1 MVWSDKEL
9 DEQPTSNRKLRGWVK
24 YSLVDDLVEGIK
36 TYEALAIKYDVSPQ
50 RIGQF
55 KKQNEELIDERRK
68 NAADEFAGMWI
79 AKKKNRVAAYEADVD
94 RIDELEL
101 DPQWTRI
108 KHAALK
114 SVAEEL
120 GQLKTYIDAET
131 RVNYTVDG
139 VDMDKLQ

>member
-1 MVWSDKEL
+1 MTWEDKEL
-9 DEQPTSNRKLRGWVK
+9 DKQPTRTTRLRGWVK
-24 YSLVDDLVEGIK
+24 YALIDDLIDGTTTHEELGIK
-36 TYEALAIKYDVSPQ
+36 YEVTHQAISE
-50 RIGQF
+50 F
-55 KKQNEELIDERRK
+55 KKRHAAIIEERRK

-79 AKKKNRVAAYEADVD
+79 AKKKNRVAAYEADVE
-94 RIDELEL
+94 RIDELEA

-120 GQLKTYIDAET
+120 GQLKTYIDAES